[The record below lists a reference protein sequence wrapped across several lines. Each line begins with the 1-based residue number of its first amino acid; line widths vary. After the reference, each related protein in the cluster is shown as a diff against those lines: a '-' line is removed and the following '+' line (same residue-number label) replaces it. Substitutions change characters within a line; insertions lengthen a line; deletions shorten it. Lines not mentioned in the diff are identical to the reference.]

1 MSKFEIVAFIFARGG
16 SKGLKNKNLKQLM
29 DKPLIAWSIE
39 LAKSIPAITRVIV
52 STDSK
57 RIAQV
62 AEKFGAEVPFMRPKK
77 ISKDNSPE
85 WLAWR
90 HALNYLEKNEGK
102 LPDIM
107 LSIPTTSP
115 LRNKEDLIKSLKL
128 FKKGGS
134 DAVITV
140 TKAKR
145 NPWFNM
151 VKESKNGNYELVNKL
166 KKPIFRRQDAI
177 KVYDMTTVA
186 YVLSPQFV
194 LKEKSLF
201 SGRIKAIEIPEE
213 RSIDIDS
220 LYDFKIAELLML
232 RKNYK

>member
-1 MSKFEIVAFIFARGG
+1 MTKFEIVAFIFARGG
-16 SKGLKNKNLKQLM
+16 SKGIKNKNLKLLLG
-29 DKPLIAWSIE
+29 KPLIAWSIE
-39 LAKSIPAITRVIV
+39 QAKSIPTIKRVIV

-57 RIAQV
+57 KIAEV
-62 AEKFGAEVPFMRPKK
+62 AKKFGAEVPFMRPME

-90 HALNYLEKNEGK
+90 HALNFLERNEGK

-107 LSIPTTSP
+107 LSVPATSP
-115 LRNKEDLIKSLKL
+115 LRNKEDLIKSIRL

-140 TKAKR
+140 TEAKR

-151 VKESKNGNYELVNKL
+151 VKESKNGKFELVNKF
-166 KKPIFRRQDAI
+166 KKPIFRRQDAK

-186 YVLSPQFV
+186 YVLSPHFV

-201 SGRIKAIEIPEE
+201 SGRVKALEIPEE

-220 LYDFKIAELLML
+220 SYDFKIAELLMAQ
-232 RKNYK
+232 KNKK